1 MVVYFLLINAIIF
14 LPAYLLNWKKS
25 TFLPTQLLDKPFTV
39 KTFLAN
45 FIRRY
50 NFDVFRFAGDF
61 AFITLLL
68 IILPNSIPTA
78 VLKYTLL
85 FYIIF
90 AVLHQTYYH
99 CIKYIYNT
107 EPLLINDII
116 LFKRGLSIAY
126 HGFKF
131 WLILAFASI
140 VFFIYLLNLLCTVF
154 SEKIYQTTNWP
165 IIFIGFLFVVFLCSI
180 YTVIRY
186 TKFKSVYG
194 FLCFIIPVYKF
205 YENVKESF
213 KQKTALKVFKQL
225 PFSSLNETNEL
236 HLNKK
241 KNIFIIGV
249 ESYGSLIYDNSRF
262 QKFGDFIKKTELRLS
277 KSGWFIASNLS
288 RSPITGGASW
298 LSYSTILKGIE
309 IDSESFYS
317 YLFKDDAHLKYEP
330 FMKRLDKNGYQT
342 YWISSIGG
350 YEKMKIPWGK
360 TLQFLGLKNLISY
373 KDLEYK
379 GRHFGFG
386 PSPPD
391 QYSLNKAYEII
402 KAQSKDSPIA
412 AFWLSLNSHYP
423 WDSPEIKVE
432 DWRTLN
438 NLQNDYGISKDLS
451 NMEKYEQAMRYQLD
465 YIIDFIVSK
474 GTEEDVFVLVGD
486 HQPFNVC
493 KVDNTNTPVHI
504 ISKDEI
510 FTGYFK
516 QFGFNKTLESNE
528 GSGQQLNHAGIASLL
543 IKALNF
549 CYSNQKFDSEYY
561 ANGIYNNKM

>member
-14 LPAYLLNWKKS
+14 LPAFLLNWKKS
-25 TFLPTQLLDKPFTV
+25 TFLPSQLFDKPLAV

-45 FIRRY
+45 CIRRY
-50 NFDVFRFAGDF
+50 NFDIFRFAGDF
-61 AFITLLL
+61 ALITLLL
-68 IILPNSIPTA
+68 IVLQNSIPAT
-78 VLKYTLL
+78 VSKYLLL
-85 FYIIF
+85 FYTFF
-90 AVLHQTYYH
+90 AVIHQTYYH

-126 HGFKF
+126 HGFKL
-131 WLILAFASI
+131 WLILGCTGI
-140 VFFIYLLNLLCTVF
+140 VLFIYLLNILCTVF
-154 SEKIYQTTNWP
+154 SGKIYQATNWP
-165 IIFIGFLFVVFLCSI
+165 LSFMGFLLIILLCSI

-186 TKFKSVYG
+186 TNFKSVYG

-205 YENVKESF
+205 YENVKESL
-213 KQKTALKVFKQL
+213 KQKTALKKFKQL
-225 PFSSLNETNEL
+225 PFSSLNETNKL

-262 QKFGDFIKKTELRLS
+262 KTFMNFVEKIEFQLN
-277 KSGWFIASNLS
+277 KSGWFVASNLS
-288 RSPITGGASW
+288 KSPITGGASW
-298 LSYSTILKGIE
+298 LSYSTVLKGIE
-309 IDSESFYS
+309 INSESFYS
-317 YLFKDDAHLKYEP
+317 YLFKDDVHLKYEP
-330 FMKRLDKNGYQT
+330 LMKRLDKNGYET

-350 YEKMKIPWGK
+350 YEKMKIPWKK
-360 TLQFLGLKNLISY
+360 TLEFLGLKNLISY

-379 GRHFGFG
+379 GKHFGFG

-402 KAQSKDSPIA
+402 KAQSKNNPFA

-423 WDSPEIKVE
+423 WDSPETKVE
-432 DWRTLN
+432 DWLTLN
-438 NLQNDYGISKDLS
+438 NLKNDYGIGKDLS
-451 NMEKYEQAMRYQLD
+451 NTEKYEQAMRYQLD

-493 KVDNTNTPVHI
+493 EVDNTNTPIHI
-504 ISKDEI
+504 ISKDEF

-516 QFGFNKTLESNE
+516 QFGFNKSLESNKVN
-528 GSGQQLNHAGIASLL
+528 GLQLSHAGIASLL

-561 ANGIYNNKM
+561 TNGIYDNKM